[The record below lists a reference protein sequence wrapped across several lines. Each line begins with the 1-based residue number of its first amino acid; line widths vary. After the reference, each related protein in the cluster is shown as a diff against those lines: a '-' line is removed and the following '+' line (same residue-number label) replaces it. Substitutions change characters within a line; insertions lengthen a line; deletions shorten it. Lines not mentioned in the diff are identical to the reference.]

1 MSAPEAREDDN
12 GLEDVEAEVFADDA
26 ERPEN
31 LGEAGGDAEDYAAL
45 NDRYLRMLAD
55 YRNFQRRTLESEPR
69 IRAAGIASVARSL
82 VPALDQF
89 DLALAAAGDA
99 ESLRAGMR
107 LIRSELLK
115 GLAANGV
122 EAVEPAVGDAFDP
135 NLHEAVLRQAPE
147 PGVEIEPGS
156 ISMLLQAGYRL
167 GDVVIR
173 PAKVGLAPGEED

>member
-1 MSAPEAREDDN
+1 MSAPEAREN
-12 GLEDVEAEVFADDA
+12 HEELDDA
-26 ERPEN
+26 AT
-31 LGEAGGDAEDYAAL
+31 EAFEQDAGSSESSDEGDEYAAL
-45 NDRYLRMLAD
+45 NERYLRMLAD
-55 YRNFQRRTLESEPR
+55 YQNFQRRTLESEPR
-69 IRAAGIASVARSL
+69 IRSAGIASIARSL

-135 NLHEAVLRQAPE
+135 NLHEAVLRQPPE
-147 PGVEIEPGS
+147 SGAEVEPGS
-156 ISMLLQAGYRL
+156 ISMVLQAGYRL
-167 GDVVIR
+167 GDMVIR